1 MNIEELQAD
10 NMFLREKLALFE
22 RRNKT
27 LAKKVAE
34 FEKSSFIIAD
44 IDAVLNTYFVV
55 SGTKHRDLIKNKGPA
70 GFSEFL
76 WETFSCKE
84 EPDCL
89 AD

>member
-1 MNIEELQAD
+1 MNIEELQ
-10 NMFLREKLALFE
+10 NEHVLLRDTLALFE

-34 FEKSSFIIAD
+34 FEKSSFLIAD
-44 IDAVLNTYFVV
+44 IDAVLNNYFVV
-55 SGTKHRDLIKNKGPA
+55 SGIKHKDLIKNKGPA